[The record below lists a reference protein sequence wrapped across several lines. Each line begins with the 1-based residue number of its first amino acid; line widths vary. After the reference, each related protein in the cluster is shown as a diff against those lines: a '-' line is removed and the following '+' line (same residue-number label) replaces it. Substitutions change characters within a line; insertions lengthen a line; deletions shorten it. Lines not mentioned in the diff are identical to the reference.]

1 MRRRA
6 RTWPERG
13 AAGPAPAVE
22 LVARVLERAINREGL
37 KERRDCW
44 VCGQDGDSTAGRK
57 PSALLL
63 YSEMLCEVPAVGEDQ
78 GGNAGRSVVRS
89 APG

>member
-1 MRRRA
+1 MFKDQER
-6 RTWPERG
+6 WPERG

-63 YSEMLCEVPAVGEDQ
+63 YSEMLCEVPAVG
-78 GGNAGRSVVRS
+78 GNCDIYDLFHRGTS
-89 APG
+89 P

>member
-1 MRRRA
+1 MRTRA
-6 RTWPERG
+6 WTCAESG
-13 AAGPAPAVE
+13 AAGPARAVE
-22 LVARVLERAINREGL
+22 LVARVLGRAINREGL

-44 VCGQDGDSTAGRK
+44 VCGQDGDSTAGRR

-63 YSEMLCEVPAVGEDQ
+63 HSEMLCKDAAVGEDQ